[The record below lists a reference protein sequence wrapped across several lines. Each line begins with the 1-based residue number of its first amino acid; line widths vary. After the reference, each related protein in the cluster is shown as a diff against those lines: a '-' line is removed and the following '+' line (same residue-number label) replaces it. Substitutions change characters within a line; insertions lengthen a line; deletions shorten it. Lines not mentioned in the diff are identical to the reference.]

1 MCYTGTFRY
10 QDSKLDEIRS
20 VFFESLMN
28 ILKIMHHY
36 ISPNWN
42 ARGEWAECPDMEAF
56 KTHLSANGIEYADY
70 GTAFAAEWHQIFFY
84 DPEGNIIEVHQ
95 QVV

>member
-1 MCYTGTFRY
+1 MLARQLQTKVEGMLKDYQESGEAKEKDFTEELTTRVSRQIVDTTLVGTAT
-10 QDSKLDEIRS
+10 KL
-20 VFFESLMN
+20 
-28 ILKIMHHY
+28 
-36 ISPNWN
+36 
-42 ARGEWAECPDMEAF
+42 A
-56 KTHLSANGIEYADY
+56 HLSTNGVEYADY